1 MILYNEKIR
10 PILDDLENP
19 EIELAGGSAVGM
31 VLSITDSLISYICNL
46 TIGKKKY
53 ENVQDEVIKIK
64 KEAEVLR
71 EKALKVIDEDRVVSI
86 LEQNNINYIV
96 LDKRNNY
103 DVEEKD
109 DNKNLNNYNK
119 FYEKAKKEIAQKM
132 RIEKIYQYLLLCKD
146 EKIIYEVEKK
156 INERRKIQGN

>member
-71 EKALKVIDEDRVVSI
+71 ERRLK
-86 LEQNNINYIV
+86 
-96 LDKRNNY
+96 
-103 DVEEKD
+103 
-109 DNKNLNNYNK
+109 
-119 FYEKAKKEIAQKM
+119 
-132 RIEKIYQYLLLCKD
+132 
-146 EKIIYEVEKK
+146 
-156 INERRKIQGN
+156 